1 MFCADD
7 GSNRVGYFGRFLVLC
22 VAALGIIL
30 SMTSA
35 TGCSFLQF
43 KNNVRAPYSGLGE
56 PFEGATEAYVGIFN
70 YEVVAVDYD
79 SVPEK
84 CEGYPAGASFEVLIA
99 ARIVAVAAPIFAAIG
114 VLITIVDTCFGH
126 NISCFI
132 ASAFMYLIA
141 CGLQA
146 CTFVVYAEPTFCFEA
161 PHNCSVGSAG
171 VQSAFAC
178 IFYWICC
185 TMTCCFPRP
194 DPYREYRKNPEEL
207 RESRVK
213 KIERTVTVEPDVQ
226 GGFTP
231 EKLEE
236 EKKKGG
242 RKSRRKGKGSNGVS
256 SELGTN
262 QDNVDRVELNEKKF
276 PDGSR
281 QVDEVTFYKD
291 GTRSVN
297 TTRYGPGE

>member
-1 MFCADD
+1 
-7 GSNRVGYFGRFLVLC
+7 
-22 VAALGIIL
+22 
-30 SMTSA
+30 MTSA
-35 TGCSFLQF
+35 SGCSFLHF
-43 KNNVRAPYSGLGE
+43 KNNVANPYKGLGE
-56 PFEGATEAYVGIFN
+56 PFESVTEAYVGIFN
-70 YEVVAVDYD
+70 YEVVEVSYN

-84 CEGYPAGASFEVLIA
+84 CESYPSGASYEVLVA
-99 ARIVAVAAPIFAAIG
+99 AKIVSVAAPVFAAIG
-114 VLITIVDTCFGH
+114 VLITIFDTCIGH
-126 NISCFI
+126 NIGCFI
-132 ASAFMYLIA
+132 GSAFMFLIA
-141 CGLQA
+141 CGLQG

-161 PHNCSVGSAG
+161 PHNCTVGSAG

-185 TMTCCFPRP
+185 TLICCFPRP

-213 KIERTVTVEPDVQ
+213 EVKRTVTVEPDVQ

-236 EKKKGG
+236 GQNGK
-242 RKSRRKGKGSNGVS
+242 RKRKPRNKRGSNGVS
-256 SELGTN
+256 SELGSN
-262 QDNVDRVELNEKKF
+262 RDNVDRVELNEKKF

-281 QVDEVTFYKD
+281 QVDEVTFFKD